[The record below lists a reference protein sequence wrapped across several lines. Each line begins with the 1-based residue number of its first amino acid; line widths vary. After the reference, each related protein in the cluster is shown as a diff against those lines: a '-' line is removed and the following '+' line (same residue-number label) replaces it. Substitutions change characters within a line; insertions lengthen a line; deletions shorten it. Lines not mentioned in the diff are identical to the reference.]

1 MLAKNFIVVKRLI
14 IFILGS
20 VFIQL
25 DIIVAQIPIPQLK
38 AGVYVNDSI
47 YNLDIYLNACQLIG
61 VHDVDVMIDSNLIP
75 LASGVELKYVVTLL
89 NTMPDSVYSVQSGVV
104 HLYDTLTFSS
114 NNTYFRFYSS
124 VSGLMQLKLIIVGTP
139 TVALESYPCELS
151 LGIVLPN
158 CMDAKYIYSSGTLCT
173 VEDFNGIRENETS
186 LTFKVSPIPANDYFE
201 IQALS
206 VQKNEKVFMLF
217 NGQGQEVLR
226 EKMTLNFKSKR
237 ISIDNLANGIY
248 FWHVFVEGEF
258 QESGKLIVDRKK

>member
-1 MLAKNFIVVKRLI
+1 MKKLI
-14 IFILGS
+14 IFFLGS

-47 YNLDIYLNACQLIG
+47 YNLDIYLNSCQLIG
-61 VHDVDVMIDSNLIP
+61 VHDVDVMVDSSLIP
-75 LASGVELKYVVTLL
+75 FANGVELKYVVTLL
-89 NTMPDSVYSVQSGVV
+89 NTMPGSVYSVQSGVV
-104 HLYDTLTFSS
+104 QLYDTLTFSP

-158 CMDAKYIYSSGTLCT
+158 CMDSKYIYSSGTACE
-173 VEDFNGIRENETS
+173 VEDFNGIREIEKS
-186 LTFKVSPIPANDYFE
+186 LMFKVSPIPANDYFE

-206 VQKNEKVFMLF
+206 VQNNEKVFKLF

-226 EKMTLNFKSKR
+226 EMMALNFKSKR
-237 ISIDNLANGIY
+237 INIDNLTNGIY
-248 FWHVFVEGEF
+248 FWKVIDQDGF